1 MNDRFSTFRL
11 FVRVARTGSFSAAGR
26 ELGLSQPSVSRIIA
40 ALEQEVGVALLTR
53 STRAV
58 TLTEAGN
65 DYLARIEPILTALEE
80 ADHAVR
86 GTGELRGLLRVSTV
100 TSFAVREIIPRLP
113 RFTARHPRLRIEFVL
128 NDQRQDLVSEGI
140 DVALRF
146 GALTDSGLTARRI
159 CVSRRLMA
167 ASPAYLATAGTP
179 KVPEDL
185 AAHPMILGPAGS
197 VQEGW
202 TFRKDGKTTTIR
214 IEGQL
219 VINSAEGT
227 TAAAIAGLGIV
238 STGYM
243 ACRAELASGT
253 LVEVLPDWQM
263 ATAGVHALT
272 PSGRAAKPSAR
283 AFTDFLNSPA
293 TDNFRMKR

>member
-1 MNDRFSTFRL
+1 MNDRFSTLRL
-11 FVRVARTGSFSAAGR
+11 FARVARTGSFSAAGR

-86 GTGELRGLLRVSTV
+86 GTGELRGLLRISTV

-113 RFTARHPRLRIEFVL
+113 RFTARHPKLRIEFVL
-128 NDQRQDLVSEGI
+128 NDQRQDLVSDGI

-146 GALTDSGLTARRI
+146 GALTDSSLTARRI

-167 ASPAYLATAGTP
+167 ASPGYLAVAGTP
-179 KVPEDL
+179 KLPEDL

-197 VQEGW
+197 VQDGW
-202 TFRKDGKTTTIR
+202 TFVKDGKTTTIR
-214 IEGQL
+214 VEGQL
-219 VINSAEGT
+219 IINSAEGT
-227 TAAAIAGLGIV
+227 TAAALAGLGIV

-243 ACRAELASGT
+243 ACRAELASGA
-253 LVEVLPDWQM
+253 LVEILPDWRM

-272 PSGRAAKPSAR
+272 PSGRTAKPSAR
-283 AFTDFLNSPA
+283 AFTDFLIA
-293 TDNFRMKR
+293 EMRDI

>member
-1 MNDRFSTFRL
+1 MNDRFSTLRL
-11 FVRVARTGSFSAAGR
+11 FARVARTGSFSAAGR

-86 GTGELRGLLRVSTV
+86 GTGELRGLLRISTV

-113 RFTARHPRLRIEFVL
+113 RFTARHPKLRIEFVL
-128 NDQRQDLVSEGI
+128 NDQRQDLVSDGI

-146 GALTDSGLTARRI
+146 GALTDSSLTARRI

-167 ASPAYLATAGTP
+167 ASPGYLAVAGTP
-179 KVPEDL
+179 KLPEDL

-197 VQEGW
+197 VQDGW
-202 TFRKDGKTTTIR
+202 TFVKDGKTTTIR
-214 IEGQL
+214 VEGQL
-219 VINSAEGT
+219 IINSAEGT
-227 TAAAIAGLGIV
+227 TAAALAGLGIV

-243 ACRAELASGT
+243 ACRAELASGA
-253 LVEVLPDWQM
+253 LVEILPDWRM

-283 AFTDFLNSPA
+283 AFTDFLIA
-293 TDNFRMKR
+293 EMRDI

>member
-283 AFTDFLNSPA
+283 AFTDFLIEEM
-293 TDNFRMKR
+293 RGI

>member
-1 MNDRFSTFRL
+1 MSDRFSTLRL
-11 FVRVARTGSFSAAGR
+11 FARVARTGSFSAAGR

-86 GTGELRGLLRVSTV
+86 GTGELRGLLRISTV

-113 RFTARHPRLRIEFVL
+113 RFTARHPKLRIEFVL
-128 NDQRQDLVSEGI
+128 NDQRQDLVSDGI

-146 GALTDSGLTARRI
+146 GALTDSSLTARRI

-167 ASPAYLATAGTP
+167 ASPGYLAVAGTP
-179 KVPEDL
+179 KLPEDL

-197 VQEGW
+197 VQDGW
-202 TFRKDGKTTTIR
+202 TFVKDGKTTTIR
-214 IEGQL
+214 VEGQL
-219 VINSAEGT
+219 IINSAEGT
-227 TAAAIAGLGIV
+227 TAAALAGLGIV

-243 ACRAELASGT
+243 ACRAELASGA
-253 LVEVLPDWQM
+253 LVEILPDWRM

-272 PSGRAAKPSAR
+272 PSGRTAKPSAR
-283 AFTDFLNSPA
+283 AFTDFLIA
-293 TDNFRMKR
+293 EMRDI

>member
-1 MNDRFSTFRL
+1 MNDRFSTLRL
-11 FVRVARTGSFSAAGR
+11 FARVARTGSFSAAGR

-40 ALEQEVGVALLTR
+40 GLEQEVGAALLTR

-86 GTGELRGLLRVSTV
+86 GTGELRGLLRISTV

-113 RFTARHPRLRIEFVL
+113 RFTARHPKLRIEFVL

-146 GALTDSGLTARRI
+146 GALTDSSLTARRI

-167 ASPAYLATAGTP
+167 ASPAYLAGAGAP
-179 KVPEDL
+179 KLPEDL

-214 IEGQL
+214 VEGQL

-227 TAAAIAGLGIV
+227 TAAALAGLGIV

-243 ACRAELASGT
+243 ACRAELASGA
-253 LVEVLPDWQM
+253 LVEVLADWQM

-283 AFTDFLNSPA
+283 AFTDFLIEEM
-293 TDNFRMKR
+293 RGI